1 MGTSEHV
8 ASFSFWPL
16 AMCRWGWAESLRES
30 AFLPNQPCGHL
41 LVDFSD
47 RGPNYKRTNTV
58 CHISEPDNPNNPDN
72 PDNPVVPFRVANGIG
87 RHFHAQ
93 PPNCFFTYLVPRSSA

>member
-16 AMCRWGWAESLRES
+16 APCRRGWAESLRES
-30 AFLPNQPCGHL
+30 AFLPNQPCEHL

-58 CHISEPDNPNNPDN
+58 CHISEPDNPNNP
-72 PDNPVVPFRVANGIG
+72 VVPLGVANGIG

-93 PPNCFFTYLVPRSSA
+93 PQNRFLTYLVLRSSE